1 MMTNSMTPE
10 QLQTAALERRERLLK
25 FHVAYLAEIR
35 EVAGAWL
42 DSAEEMHEVEFSPVA
57 CEALAET
64 APDDSYLRGY
74 WLGRAQ
80 SLHRIAALTE
90 RSVDC

>member
-1 MMTNSMTPE
+1 MMTTTMTPE
-10 QLQTAALERRERLLK
+10 QIQAAVRERRARLMK
-25 FHVAYLAEIR
+25 FHVSYLAEIR
-35 EVAGAWL
+35 EAAATWL
-42 DSAEEMHEVEFSPVA
+42 DTAEDMHEVEFSPAA
-57 CEALAET
+57 CELLAET

-90 RSVDC
+90 RSVEC